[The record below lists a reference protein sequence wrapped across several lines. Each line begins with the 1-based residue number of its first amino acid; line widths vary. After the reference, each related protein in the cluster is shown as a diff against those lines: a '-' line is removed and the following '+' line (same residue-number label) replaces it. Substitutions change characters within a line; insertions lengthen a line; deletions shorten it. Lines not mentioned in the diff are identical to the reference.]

1 LSRLRAQIRSE
12 TMKMM
17 SRAVFVA
24 VFALTCAGFTGV
36 ALAQTPAPSPAA
48 IALAKQILTEK
59 KASLIYKNAAVN
71 VIMNMKNVLLQQNL
85 NYSKDLNEVAD
96 KLAAEMKDR
105 DGEIADAMAKI
116 YASNF
121 TEAELKDL
129 LAFYSSPVG
138 KKSLEVDPRVVNDSM
153 SYIDGWAQK
162 FSEEVNGKI
171 RAEMRKRGKEI

>member
-1 LSRLRAQIRSE
+1 MKMLSRAAF
-12 TMKMM
+12 
-17 SRAVFVA
+17 AVMLA
-24 VFALTCAGFTGV
+24 YTCAGFSGM
-36 ALAQTPAPSPAA
+36 AAAQTPQPTPAA

-59 KASLIYKNAAVN
+59 QASLIYKNAAVN

-96 KLAAEMKDR
+96 KLAAEMKGR
-105 DGEIADAMAKI
+105 EAEIADAMAKI

-138 KKSLEVDPRVVNDSM
+138 KKSLEVDPRVVNESM
-153 SYIDGWAQK
+153 SYIDGWAQR
-162 FSEEVNGKI
+162 FSEEVNGKM